1 MNICWI
7 ASTANLNLDCQ
18 RNTLPNVCGR
28 GLFSVALCHV
38 LYIQCLS
45 AALRTLGSV
54 KPYQKGSACMFCERF
69 LPFSFLK
76 LSLDLHIALQAA
88 KKDLIKWPLDQM
100 NDPQSFSFF
109 YRNICWLFSEEAL
122 ETSLL
127 RLQWYFEVILFK
139 ENLIISVQWL
149 KSLFDV
155 CFDMIICS
163 ALGLW
168 VYLFY
173 SPFYWDV
180 SAFAKAVFVICQ
192 YNILLLACML
202 KNMHV

>member
-1 MNICWI
+1 MNIFYR
-7 ASTANLNLDCQ
+7 SLS
-18 RNTLPNVCGR
+18 PNSLWTCI
-28 GLFSVALCHV
+28 LHCKL
-38 LYIQCLS
+38 
-45 AALRTLGSV
+45 V
-54 KPYQKGSACMFCERF
+54 KR
-69 LPFSFLK
+69 
-76 LSLDLHIALQAA
+76 I
-88 KKDLIKWPLDQM
+88 IKWPLDQM
-100 NDPQSFSFF
+100 NDPQPFSFF
-109 YRNICWLFSEEAL
+109 YRNICWLFSEAL

-127 RLQWYFEVILFK
+127 CLHLHFEVIVFK
-139 ENLIISVQWL
+139 ENVIISVQWL

-155 CFDMIICS
+155 CFDKIICS

-168 VYLFY
+168 VYLLH